1 MTKIKIQY
9 KSDTTLLVVSGH
21 SGYAQNGHDIVCA
34 AISTACIMSANLIE
48 RLDLNTNII
57 DLVCDEGFFRLEV
70 KKSNFVADIVIENL
84 IETLDELQKQYP
96 RYIKYEN

>member
-1 MTKIKIQY
+1 MIQHF
-9 KSDTTLLVVSGH
+9 LVVSGH

-57 DLVCDEGFFRLEV
+57 DLVCDEGYFSIRS
-70 KKSNFVADIVIENL
+70 KKIKFLLL
-84 IETLDELQKQYP
+84 IQ
-96 RYIKYEN
+96 